1 MTPIDTF
8 RAYFEAF
15 EETYLD
21 NNWDRIAPYFAS
33 DITYKNAEGET
44 LKGQTAALDYLKTS
58 VDSLDRRFDKREF
71 IGLPD
76 ISASH
81 DTITMDFTVRYQK
94 DGVPDLLISGKEV
107 ARFSGDQIQQ
117 MDDVFDDTTLAD
129 FATWM
134 EKYGAL
140 LA

>member
-1 MTPIDTF
+1 MSTIDTF
-8 RAYFEAF
+8 KAYFDAF

-21 NNWDRIAPYFAS
+21 NRWDRIAPYFAS
-33 DITYKNAEGET
+33 DITYQNAEGET
-44 LKGQTAALDYLKTS
+44 LRGRDAALDYLKAS
-58 VDSLDRRFDKREF
+58 VDSLDRRFDKRGF
-71 IGLPD
+71 VGAPD

-81 DTITMDFTVRYQK
+81 DTITMIFTVRDQK
-94 DGVPDLLISGKEV
+94 DGAPDLLISGEEV

-134 EKYGAL
+134 EKHGAL
-140 LA
+140 LV

>member
-44 LKGQTAALDYLKTS
+44 LKGRTAALEYLKTS
-58 VDSLDRRFDKREF
+58 VDSLDRRFDKPEF
-71 IGLPD
+71 VGAPD

-81 DTITMDFTVRYQK
+81 DTISGICPPLRACPRLHRAGPLQRVHRRSTCA
-94 DGVPDLLISGKEV
+94 PDPTGFQ
-107 ARFSGDQIQQ
+107 RFQCQR
-117 MDDVFDDTTLAD
+117 V
-129 FATWM
+129 
-134 EKYGAL
+134 
-140 LA
+140 